1 MVLPFPLNR
10 NRSREWISLAQ
21 RKTDASTIEKAM
33 TATSAN
39 LMRRAL
45 AGLFCAIVL
54 CAPARA
60 DLIYVLNSTDPSIVK
75 IDSKTGEEVRRIEG
89 LREVHHLV
97 LAPGGREL
105 LIADSA
111 GNEILFVEPATGNI
125 LRRERISNPY
135 HLDFT
140 PDGRH
145 LVVASLRRGQVDIY
159 DANGPR
165 LLERIR
171 AGNKP
176 SHIAFSPDSR
186 IAYVT
191 IQGDGT
197 VMAIDLQERRVMW
210 QAPVGPEPAGILWHR
225 GRLIVGIMGRDY
237 FAILNPETRQI
248 EGTIRVGRGAHTIFA
263 APDGKTL
270 WATSRV
276 QSRIAE
282 IEPDTLEVR
291 RIHEVPGGPDC
302 IAFGPDGA
310 LWATLRWAGRIARLE
325 PATGEVTTIRV
336 GRSPHG
342 IFVQPRATP

>member
-1 MVLPFPLNR
+1 VLPCLR
-10 NRSREWISLAQ
+10 HASLGAGV
-21 RKTDASTIEKAM
+21 
-33 TATSAN
+33 
-39 LMRRAL
+39 LAL
-45 AGLFCAIVL
+45 ALAAA
-54 CAPARA
+54 APAHA
-60 DLIYVLNSTDPSIVK
+60 DLVYVLNSTDPSIVK
-75 IDSKTGEEVRRIEG
+75 IDTRTGEEVQRIDS

-97 LAPGGREL
+97 LSPDRKEL
-105 LIADSA
+105 LIADSS
-111 GNEILFVEPATGNI
+111 GNEILFVEPATGTV

-140 PDGRH
+140 PDGRL

-165 LLERIR
+165 LLDRFR

-186 IAYVT
+186 FAYIT

-197 VMAIDLQERRVMW
+197 VMAIDLQERRILW
-210 QAPVGPEPAGILWHR
+210 QANVGPEPAGILWHR
-225 GRLIVGIMGRDY
+225 GRLIIGIMGRDY
-237 FAILNPETRQI
+237 FAVMNPETRQV
-248 EGTIRVGRGAHTIFA
+248 ESTIRVGRGAHTVFA
-263 APDGKTL
+263 SPDGKTL

-282 IEPDTLEVR
+282 IEPDTLQVR

-302 IAFGPDGA
+302 IAFAPDGA
-310 LWATLRWAGRIARLE
+310 VWATLRWAGRIARLD
-325 PATGEVTTIRV
+325 PASGEVSTIRV

-342 IFVQPRATP
+342 IFVQPRAIQ

>member
-1 MVLPFPLNR
+1 MLPCLRHASLGAGVL
-10 NRSREWISLAQ
+10 
-21 RKTDASTIEKAM
+21 
-33 TATSAN
+33 
-39 LMRRAL
+39 AL
-45 AGLFCAIVL
+45 ALAAA
-54 CAPARA
+54 APAHA
-60 DLIYVLNSTDPSIVK
+60 DLVYVLNSTDPSIVK
-75 IDSKTGEEVRRIEG
+75 IDTRTGEEVQRIDS

-97 LAPGGREL
+97 LSPDRKEL
-105 LIADSA
+105 LIADSS
-111 GNEILFVEPATGNI
+111 GNEILFVEPATGTV

-140 PDGRH
+140 PDGRL

-165 LLERIR
+165 LLDRFR

-186 IAYVT
+186 FAYIT

-197 VMAIDLQERRVMW
+197 VMAIDLQERRILW
-210 QAPVGPEPAGILWHR
+210 QANVGPEPAGILWHR
-225 GRLIVGIMGRDY
+225 GRLIIGIMGRDY
-237 FAILNPETRQI
+237 FAVMNPETRQV
-248 EGTIRVGRGAHTIFA
+248 ESTIRVGRGAHTVFA
-263 APDGKTL
+263 SPDGKTL

-282 IEPDTLEVR
+282 IEPDTLQVR

-302 IAFGPDGA
+302 IAFAPDGA
-310 LWATLRWAGRIARLE
+310 VWATLRWAGRIARLD
-325 PATGEVTTIRV
+325 PASGEVSTIRV

-342 IFVQPRATP
+342 IFVQPRAIQ

>member
-1 MVLPFPLNR
+1 MLPRLR
-10 NRSREWISLAQ
+10 HALLGAGV
-21 RKTDASTIEKAM
+21 M
-33 TATSAN
+33 
-39 LMRRAL
+39 AL
-45 AGLFCAIVL
+45 ALAI
-54 CAPARA
+54 AAQPRA
-60 DLIYVLNSTDPSIVK
+60 DLVYVLNSTDPSIVK
-75 IDSKTGEEVRRIEG
+75 IDSRTGEEVRRIEG

-97 LAPGGREL
+97 LSPDRKEL

-111 GNEILFVEPATGNI
+111 GNEILFVEPATGTV

-140 PDGRH
+140 PDGRL
-145 LVVASLRRGQVDIY
+145 LVVASLKRGQVDIY

-197 VMAIDLQERRVMW
+197 VMAIDLQERRMLW
-210 QAPVGPEPAGILWHR
+210 QTPVGPEPAGIIWHR

-237 FAILNPETRQI
+237 FAVLNPETRQV
-248 EGTIRVGRGAHTIFA
+248 ESTIRVGRGAHTIFA
-263 APDGKTL
+263 SPDGKTL

-282 IEPDTLEVR
+282 IEPDTLHVR

-302 IAFGPDGA
+302 IAFAPDGA
-310 LWATLRWAGRIARLE
+310 VWATLRWAGRIARLD
-325 PATGEVTTIRV
+325 PASGEVSSIRV

-342 IFVQPRATP
+342 IFVQPRATQ

>member
-1 MVLPFPLNR
+1 MKMCGMPKRPRLASFGAAVTALVLAF
-10 NRSREWISLAQ
+10 A
-21 RKTDASTIEKAM
+21 
-33 TATSAN
+33 
-39 LMRRAL
+39 
-45 AGLFCAIVL
+45 
-54 CAPARA
+54 APARA
-60 DLIYVLNSTDPSIVK
+60 DLVYVLNSTDPSIVK
-75 IDSKTGEEVRRIEG
+75 IDSRTGEEVRRIEG

-97 LAPGGREL
+97 LSPDRKEL

-111 GNEILFVEPATGNI
+111 GNEILYVEPATGTV

-140 PDGRH
+140 PDGKL
-145 LVVASLRRGQVDIY
+145 LVIASLRRGQVDIY

-165 LLERIR
+165 LLERFR

-186 IAYVT
+186 FAYIT

-197 VMAIDLQERRVMW
+197 VMAIDLQERRSVW
-210 QAPVGPEPAGILWHR
+210 QANVGPEPAGILWHR
-225 GRLIVGIMGRDY
+225 GRLIVGIMGRDH
-237 FAILNPETRQI
+237 FAVLNPETRQV
-248 EGTIRVGRGAHTIFA
+248 ESTIRVGRGAHTIFPS
-263 APDGKTL
+263 PDGKTL

-282 IEPDTLEVR
+282 IEPDTLQLR

-302 IAFGPDGA
+302 IAFAPDGA
-310 LWATLRWAGRIARLE
+310 VWATLRWAGRIARLD
-325 PATGEVTTIRV
+325 PASGEVSTIRV

-342 IFVQPRATP
+342 IFVQPRTTQ

>member
-1 MVLPFPLNR
+1 M
-10 NRSREWISLAQ
+10 I
-21 RKTDASTIEKAM
+21 
-33 TATSAN
+33 
-39 LMRRAL
+39 RAFF
-45 AGLFCAIVL
+45 GLGFGLIAL

-60 DLIYVLNSTDPSIVK
+60 DLVYVLNSTDPSIVK
-75 IDSKTGEEVRRIEG
+75 IDAKTGEEVRRIEG

-111 GNEILFVEPATGNI
+111 GNEILFVEPATGNV

-140 PDGRH
+140 PDGRL
-145 LVVASLRRGQVDIY
+145 LVIASLRRGQVDIY
-159 DANGPR
+159 DADGLR
-165 LLERIR
+165 LLERLR

-186 IAYVT
+186 FAFIT

-197 VMAIDLQERRVMW
+197 VIAIDLQSRRIIW
-210 QAPVGPEPAGILWHR
+210 QAAVGPEPAGIIWHR
-225 GRLIVGIMGRDY
+225 GKLIVGIMGRDH
-237 FAILNPETRQI
+237 FAVLNPETRQV
-248 EGTIRVGRGAHTIFA
+248 ESTIRVGRGAHTIFLS
-263 APDGKTL
+263 PDGKAL

-282 IEPDTLEVR
+282 IDPATLEVR
-291 RIHEVPGGPDC
+291 RFHEVPGGPDC
-302 IAFGPDGA
+302 IAFAPDGA
-310 LWATLRWAGRIARLE
+310 LWTTLRWAGRIARLD
-325 PATGEVTTIRV
+325 PKTGDVSTIRV

-342 IFVQPRATP
+342 IFVQPVAVR

>member
-1 MVLPFPLNR
+1 MI
-10 NRSREWISLAQ
+10 RSL
-21 RKTDASTIEKAM
+21 
-33 TATSAN
+33 
-39 LMRRAL
+39 L
-45 AGLFCAIVL
+45 GLGLGLLTL

-60 DLIYVLNSTDPSIVK
+60 DLVYVLNSTDPSIVK

-97 LAPGGREL
+97 LSPDGKEL
-105 LIADSA
+105 LIADSV
-111 GNEILFVEPATGNI
+111 GNEILFVEPATGTV

-140 PDGRH
+140 PDGRL

-165 LLERIR
+165 LLERLR
-171 AGNKP
+171 VGNKP

-186 IAYVT
+186 FAFIT

-197 VMAIDLQERRVMW
+197 VIAIDLQTRRVVW
-210 QAPVGPEPAGILWHR
+210 QMQVGPEPAGIIWHR
-225 GRLIVGIMGRDY
+225 DRLIVGIMGRDH
-237 FAILNPETRQI
+237 FAVLNPATQKVES
-248 EGTIRVGRGAHTIFA
+248 TIRVGRGAHTIFA
-263 APDGKTL
+263 SPDGKTL

-282 IEPDTLEVR
+282 IDPATLEVR

-302 IAFGPDGA
+302 IAFAPDGA
-310 LWATLRWAGRIARLE
+310 VWATLRWAGRIARLD
-325 PATGEVTTIRV
+325 PNTGDVSTIRV

-342 IFVQPRATP
+342 IFVQPVAAR

>member
-1 MVLPFPLNR
+1 M
-10 NRSREWISLAQ
+10 I
-21 RKTDASTIEKAM
+21 
-33 TATSAN
+33 
-39 LMRRAL
+39 RAFF
-45 AGLFCAIVL
+45 GLGFGLIAL

-60 DLIYVLNSTDPSIVK
+60 DLVYVLNSTDPSIVK
-75 IDSKTGEEVRRIEG
+75 IDAKTGEEVRRIEG

-111 GNEILFVEPATGNI
+111 GNEILFVEPATGNV

-140 PDGRH
+140 PDGRL
-145 LVVASLRRGQVDIY
+145 LVIASLRRGQVDIY
-159 DANGPR
+159 DADGLR
-165 LLERIR
+165 LLERLR

-186 IAYVT
+186 LAFIT

-197 VMAIDLQERRVMW
+197 VIAIDLQSRRIIW
-210 QAPVGPEPAGILWHR
+210 QAAVGPEPAGIIWHR
-225 GRLIVGIMGRDY
+225 GKLIVGIMGRDH
-237 FAILNPETRQI
+237 FAVLNPETRQV
-248 EGTIRVGRGAHTIFA
+248 ESTIRVGRGAHTIFLS
-263 APDGKTL
+263 PDGKTL

-282 IEPDTLEVR
+282 IDPNSLEVR

-302 IAFGPDGA
+302 IAFAPDGA
-310 LWATLRWAGRIARLE
+310 VWATLRWAGRIARLD
-325 PATGEVTTIRV
+325 PNTGDVSTIRV

-342 IFVQPRATP
+342 IFVQPRAAQ

>member
-1 MVLPFPLNR
+1 M
-10 NRSREWISLAQ
+10 I
-21 RKTDASTIEKAM
+21 
-33 TATSAN
+33 
-39 LMRRAL
+39 RAFF
-45 AGLFCAIVL
+45 GLSFGLIAL

-60 DLIYVLNSTDPSIVK
+60 DLVYVLNSTDPSIVK
-75 IDSKTGEEVRRIEG
+75 IDAKTGEEVKRIEG

-111 GNEILFVEPATGNI
+111 GNEILFVEPATGNV

-140 PDGRH
+140 PDGRL
-145 LVVASLRRGQVDIY
+145 LVIASLRRGQVDIY
-159 DANGPR
+159 DADGPR
-165 LLERIR
+165 LLERLR

-186 IAYVT
+186 FAFIT

-197 VMAIDLQERRVMW
+197 VIAIDLQSRRIIW
-210 QAPVGPEPAGILWHR
+210 QAAVGPEPAGIIWHR
-225 GRLIVGIMGRDY
+225 GKLIVGIMGRDH
-237 FAILNPETRQI
+237 FAVLNPETRQV
-248 EGTIRVGRGAHTIFA
+248 ESTIRVGRGAHTIFLS
-263 APDGKTL
+263 PDGKTL

-282 IEPDTLEVR
+282 IDPNSLEVR

-302 IAFGPDGA
+302 IAFAPDGA
-310 LWATLRWAGRIARLE
+310 VWATLRWAGRVARLD
-325 PATGEVTTIRV
+325 PNTGDVSTIRV

-342 IFVQPRATP
+342 IFVQPRAAQ

>member
-1 MVLPFPLNR
+1 MIRVLF
-10 NRSREWISLAQ
+10 
-21 RKTDASTIEKAM
+21 
-33 TATSAN
+33 
-39 LMRRAL
+39 
-45 AGLFCAIVL
+45 GLGLGLLQL

-60 DLIYVLNSTDPSIVK
+60 DLVYVLNSADPSIVK
-75 IDSKTGEEVRRIEG
+75 IDAKTGEEVRRIEG

-111 GNEILFVEPATGNI
+111 GNEILFVEPATGNV

-140 PDGRH
+140 PDGRL
-145 LVVASLRRGQVDIY
+145 LVIASLRRGQVDIY
-159 DANGPR
+159 DADGPR
-165 LLERIR
+165 LLERLR
-171 AGNKP
+171 VGNKP

-186 IAYVT
+186 FAFIT

-197 VMAIDLQERRVMW
+197 VIAIDLQTRRIVW
-210 QAPVGPEPAGILWHR
+210 QAPVGPEPAGIIWHR
-225 GRLIVGIMGRDY
+225 DRLIVGIMGRDH
-237 FAILNPETRQI
+237 FAVLNPETQKV
-248 EGTIRVGRGAHTIFA
+248 ESTIRVGRGAHTVFA

-282 IEPDTLEVR
+282 IDPISLEVR

-302 IAFGPDGA
+302 IAFAPDGA
-310 LWATLRWAGRIARLE
+310 VWATLRWAGRIARLD
-325 PATGEVTTIRV
+325 PNTGEFSTIRV

-342 IFVQPRATP
+342 IFVQPVAAR

>member
-1 MVLPFPLNR
+1 MIRLVL
-10 NRSREWISLAQ
+10 LAC
-21 RKTDASTIEKAM
+21 AFLAYGGPAKAD
-33 TATSAN
+33 
-39 LMRRAL
+39 
-45 AGLFCAIVL
+45 FV
-54 CAPARA
+54 
-60 DLIYVLNSTDPSIVK
+60 YVLNSTDPSIVK
-75 IDSKTGEEVRRIEG
+75 IDARTGDEVRRIEG

-105 LIADSA
+105 LIADSSA
-111 GNEILFVEPATGNI
+111 NEILFVEPATGTV

-140 PDGRH
+140 PDGRL
-145 LVVASLRRGQVDIY
+145 LVIASLRRGQVDIY
-159 DANGPR
+159 DADGLR
-165 LLERIR
+165 LLERLR

-186 IAYVT
+186 FAFIT

-197 VMAIDLQERRVMW
+197 VIAIDLQTRRIVW
-210 QAPVGPEPAGILWHR
+210 QAPVGPEPAGIIWHR
-225 GRLIVGIMGRDY
+225 DRLIIGIMGRDH
-237 FAILNPETRQI
+237 FAVLNPESQRV

-263 APDGKTL
+263 SPDGKTL

-282 IEPDTLEVR
+282 IDPVSLEVR

-302 IAFGPDGA
+302 IAFAPDGA
-310 LWATLRWAGRIARLE
+310 VWVTLRWAGRIARLD
-325 PATGEVTTIRV
+325 PATGEFATIRV

-342 IFVQPRATP
+342 IFVQPAATR

>member
-1 MVLPFPLNR
+1 MSLCEITHHDLPPLSGHR
-10 NRSREWISLAQ
+10 MKHPIIASLSSWLMAITLGILTFCPNAQ
-21 RKTDASTIEKAM
+21 
-33 TATSAN
+33 
-39 LMRRAL
+39 
-45 AGLFCAIVL
+45 
-54 CAPARA
+54 A
-60 DLIYVLNSTDPSIVK
+60 DLVYVLNSTDPSIVK
-75 IDSKTGEEVRRIEG
+75 IDSRTGEEVRRIEG

-97 LAPGGREL
+97 LSPDGKEL

-111 GNEILFVEPATGNI
+111 GNEILFVEPATGTV

-140 PDGRH
+140 PDGRL

-159 DANGPR
+159 DANGLR
-165 LLERIR
+165 LLERLR

-197 VMAIDLQERRVMW
+197 VMAIDLQERRILW
-210 QAPVGPEPAGILWHR
+210 QAPVGPEPAGIIWHR
-225 GRLIVGIMGRDY
+225 GRLIVGIMGRDH
-237 FAILNPETRQI
+237 FAVLNPETRQV

-282 IEPDTLEVR
+282 IDPATLEVR

-302 IAFGPDGA
+302 IAFAPDGA
-310 LWATLRWAGRIARLE
+310 LWTTLRWAGRIARLD
-325 PATGEVTTIRV
+325 PASGEVSTIRV

-342 IFVQPRATP
+342 IFVQPRTAQ

>member
-1 MVLPFPLNR
+1 MKLINILPRQMMPDFQGLKLRLRVP
-10 NRSREWISLAQ
+10 SLG
-21 RKTDASTIEKAM
+21 SCVM
-33 TATSAN
+33 GV
-39 LMRRAL
+39 ML
-45 AGLFCAIVL
+45 AVA
-54 CAPARA
+54 APARA
-60 DLIYVLNSTDPSIVK
+60 DLVYVLNSTDPSIVK
-75 IDSKTGEEVRRIEG
+75 IDSRTGEEVRRIEG

-97 LAPGGREL
+97 LSPDQKEL

-111 GNEILFVEPATGNI
+111 GNEILFVEPATGTV

-140 PDGRH
+140 PDGRL

-186 IAYVT
+186 FAYIT
-191 IQGDGT
+191 IQGDGA
-197 VMAIDLQERRVMW
+197 VMAIDLQERRTVW
-210 QAPVGPEPAGILWHR
+210 QANVGPEPAGIIWHR

-237 FAILNPETRQI
+237 FAVLNPESRQV
-248 EGTIRVGRGAHTIFA
+248 ESTIRVGRGAHTIFA
-263 APDGKTL
+263 SPDGKTL

-282 IEPDTLEVR
+282 IEPDTLQVR

-302 IAFGPDGA
+302 IAFAPDGA
-310 LWATLRWAGRIARLE
+310 VWTTLRWAGRIARLD
-325 PATGEVTTIRV
+325 PASGEVSSIRV

-342 IFVQPRATP
+342 IFVQPRAAQ

>member
-1 MVLPFPLNR
+1 VLPCLR
-10 NRSREWISLAQ
+10 HASLGAGV
-21 RKTDASTIEKAM
+21 
-33 TATSAN
+33 
-39 LMRRAL
+39 LAL
-45 AGLFCAIVL
+45 ALAAA
-54 CAPARA
+54 APAHA

-75 IDSKTGEEVRRIEG
+75 IDTRTGEEVQRIDS

-97 LAPGGREL
+97 LSPDRKEL
-105 LIADSA
+105 LIADSS
-111 GNEILFVEPATGNI
+111 GNEILFVEPATGTV

-140 PDGRH
+140 PDGRL

-165 LLERIR
+165 LLDRFR

-186 IAYVT
+186 FAYIT

-197 VMAIDLQERRVMW
+197 VMAIDLQERRILW
-210 QAPVGPEPAGILWHR
+210 QANVGPEPAGILWHR
-225 GRLIVGIMGRDY
+225 GRLIIGIMGRDY
-237 FAILNPETRQI
+237 FAVMNPETRQV
-248 EGTIRVGRGAHTIFA
+248 ESTIRVGRGAHTVFA
-263 APDGKTL
+263 SPDGKTL

-282 IEPDTLEVR
+282 IEPDTLQVR

-302 IAFGPDGA
+302 IAFAPDGA
-310 LWATLRWAGRIARLE
+310 VWATLRWAGRIARLD
-325 PATGEVTTIRV
+325 PASGEVSTIRV

-342 IFVQPRATP
+342 IFVQPRAIQ

>member
-1 MVLPFPLNR
+1 MSLCEITHHDLPPLSGHR
-10 NRSREWISLAQ
+10 MKHPIIASLSSWLMAITLGILTFCPNAQ
-21 RKTDASTIEKAM
+21 
-33 TATSAN
+33 
-39 LMRRAL
+39 
-45 AGLFCAIVL
+45 
-54 CAPARA
+54 A
-60 DLIYVLNSTDPSIVK
+60 DLVYVLNSTDPSIVK
-75 IDSKTGEEVRRIEG
+75 IDSRTGEEVRRIEG

-97 LAPGGREL
+97 LSPDGKEL

-111 GNEILFVEPATGNI
+111 GNEILFVEPATGTV

-140 PDGRH
+140 PDGRL

-159 DANGPR
+159 DANGLR
-165 LLERIR
+165 LLERLR

-197 VMAIDLQERRVMW
+197 VMAIDLQERRILW
-210 QAPVGPEPAGILWHR
+210 QAPVGPEPAGIIWHR
-225 GRLIVGIMGRDY
+225 GRLIVGIMGRDH
-237 FAILNPETRQI
+237 FAVLNPETRQV

-282 IEPDTLEVR
+282 IDPATLEVR

-302 IAFGPDGA
+302 IAFAPDGA
-310 LWATLRWAGRIARLE
+310 VWTTLRWAGRIARLD
-325 PATGEVTTIRV
+325 PASGEVSTIRV

-342 IFVQPRATP
+342 IFVQPRTAQ

>member
-1 MVLPFPLNR
+1 MIRVLF
-10 NRSREWISLAQ
+10 
-21 RKTDASTIEKAM
+21 
-33 TATSAN
+33 
-39 LMRRAL
+39 
-45 AGLFCAIVL
+45 GLGLGLLQL

-60 DLIYVLNSTDPSIVK
+60 DLVYVLNSADPSIVK
-75 IDSKTGEEVRRIEG
+75 IDAKTGEEVRRIEG

-111 GNEILFVEPATGNI
+111 GNEILFVEPATGNV

-140 PDGRH
+140 PDGRL
-145 LVVASLRRGQVDIY
+145 LVIASLRRGQVDIY
-159 DANGPR
+159 DADGPR
-165 LLERIR
+165 LLERLR

-186 IAYVT
+186 LAFIT

-197 VMAIDLQERRVMW
+197 VIAIDLQSRRIIW
-210 QAPVGPEPAGILWHR
+210 QAAVGPEPAGIIWHR
-225 GRLIVGIMGRDY
+225 GKLIVGIMGRDH
-237 FAILNPETRQI
+237 FAVLNPETRQV
-248 EGTIRVGRGAHTIFA
+248 ESTIRVGRGAHTIFLS
-263 APDGKTL
+263 PDGKTL

-282 IEPDTLEVR
+282 IDPNSLEVR

-302 IAFGPDGA
+302 IAFAPDGA
-310 LWATLRWAGRIARLE
+310 VWATLRWAGRIARLD
-325 PATGEVTTIRV
+325 PNTGDVSTIRV

-342 IFVQPRATP
+342 IFVQPRAAQ

>member
-1 MVLPFPLNR
+1 MNYHDIPR
-10 NRSREWISLAQ
+10 HSGHRMKRQITASLSSWLMAI
-21 RKTDASTIEKAM
+21 TLGIVAFCP
-33 TATSAN
+33 SAW
-39 LMRRAL
+39 
-45 AGLFCAIVL
+45 
-54 CAPARA
+54 A
-60 DLIYVLNSTDPSIVK
+60 DLVYVLNSTDPSIVK
-75 IDSKTGEEVRRIEG
+75 IDSRTGEEVRRIEG

-97 LAPGGREL
+97 LSPDGKEL
-105 LIADSA
+105 LIADSV
-111 GNEILFVEPATGNI
+111 GNEILFVEPATGTV

-140 PDGRH
+140 PDGRL

-159 DANGPR
+159 DANGLR
-165 LLERIR
+165 LLERLR

-176 SHIAFSPDSR
+176 SHMAFSPDSR

-197 VMAIDLQERRVMW
+197 VMAIDLQSRRILW
-210 QAPVGPEPAGILWHR
+210 QAPVGPEPAGIIWHR
-225 GRLIVGIMGRDY
+225 GRLIVGIMGRDH
-237 FAILNPETRQI
+237 FAVLNPETRQV
-248 EGTIRVGRGAHTIFA
+248 ESTIRVGRGAHTIFP

-282 IEPDTLEVR
+282 IDPATLEVR

-302 IAFGPDGA
+302 IAFAPDGA
-310 LWATLRWAGRIARLE
+310 VWTTLRWAGRIARLD
-325 PATGEVTTIRV
+325 PASGEVSTIRV

-342 IFVQPRATP
+342 IFVQPRAAQ

>member
-1 MVLPFPLNR
+1 MPRHL
-10 NRSREWISLAQ
+10 
-21 RKTDASTIEKAM
+21 
-33 TATSAN
+33 
-39 LMRRAL
+39 RRVVCGAGVIGLAL
-45 AGLFCAIVL
+45 AAA
-54 CAPARA
+54 APAWA
-60 DLIYVLNSTDPSIVK
+60 DLVYVLNSTDPSIVK
-75 IDSKTGEEVRRIEG
+75 IDSRTGEEVRRIEG

-97 LAPGGREL
+97 LSPDRTEL

-111 GNEILFVEPATGNI
+111 GNEILFVEPATGAV

-140 PDGRH
+140 PDGRL
-145 LVVASLRRGQVDIY
+145 LVIASLRRGQVDIY

-165 LLERIR
+165 LLERFR

-186 IAYVT
+186 FAYIT

-197 VMAIDLQERRVMW
+197 VMAIDLQERRIVW
-210 QAPVGPEPAGILWHR
+210 QANVGPEPAGIIWHQ
-225 GRLIVGIMGRDY
+225 GRLIVGIMGRDH
-237 FAILNPETRQI
+237 FAVLNPETRQV
-248 EGTIRVGRGAHTIFA
+248 ESTIRVGRGAHTIFPS
-263 APDGKTL
+263 PDGKTL

-282 IEPDTLEVR
+282 IEPDTLQVR

-302 IAFGPDGA
+302 IAFAPDGA
-310 LWATLRWAGRIARLE
+310 VWATLRWAGRIARLD
-325 PATGEVTTIRV
+325 PASGEVSTIRV

-342 IFVQPRATP
+342 IFVQPRATQ